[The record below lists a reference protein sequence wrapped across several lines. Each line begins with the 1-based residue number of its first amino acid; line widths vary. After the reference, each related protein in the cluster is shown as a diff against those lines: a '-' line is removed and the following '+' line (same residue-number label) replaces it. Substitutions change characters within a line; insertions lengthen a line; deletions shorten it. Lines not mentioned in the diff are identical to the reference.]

1 MSDEADHRP
10 TLDAPSQAEFEA
22 ANEELQERGP
32 SLFVRVIRAIAAL
45 IVIAALLFYFVEPF
59 RSVLTVIPLPWRS
72 PNSGTRP
79 IPLAPAPKTSPLQS
93 S

>member
-1 MSDEADHRP
+1 MSDEADRRP
-10 TLDAPSQAEFEA
+10 ALDAPSEAEFEA
-22 ANEELQERGP
+22 AKEELAGRGP
-32 SLFVRVIRAIAAL
+32 SLFVRVLRAIAAL

-72 PNSGTRP
+72 PDSGARP
-79 IPLAPAPKTSPLQS
+79 IPLAPTPKTSPRQS